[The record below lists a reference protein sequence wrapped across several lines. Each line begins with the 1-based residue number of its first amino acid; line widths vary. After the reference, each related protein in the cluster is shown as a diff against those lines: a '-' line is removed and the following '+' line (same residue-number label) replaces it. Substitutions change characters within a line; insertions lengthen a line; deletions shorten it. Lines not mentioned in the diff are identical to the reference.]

1 MNEYTLVF
9 LAVVCGATVI
19 GAYVIVFALG
29 LMADRAKEYR
39 EDVEAEVKAEHRE
52 AAQRQ
57 VEEFLAEVTREQA
70 MSFSRLQAEAYEQDV
85 ARLAAMN

>member
-1 MNEYTLVF
+1 MNEYALVF
-9 LAVVCGATVI
+9 VAVVCGATVI

-85 ARLAAMN
+85 ARLAALN